1 MNPII
6 NQLFSGNS
14 IMNMFKSVRN
24 AKNPGAL
31 FMSMAQNNSQLGQV
45 LSYINQNGGNAKQLF
60 YDMAKQKGKDPNVI
74 INQLNNM

>member
-24 AKNPGAL
+24 AQNPGAL
-31 FMSMAQNNSQLGQV
+31 LMSLAQNNSQLGQV
-45 LSYINQNGGNAKQLF
+45 LNYINQNGGNAKQLF